1 VAPDEAPA
9 RVRITSPHTTARP
22 RRRRTVEQEIDE
34 ETAIGEVYMR
44 SLVRSQLRL
53 GLAVAAALVILVGS
67 LPLLFLL
74 TDLDAVRIGPV
85 PLTWWLLGVVVYPVL
100 FGVGWV
106 FVRASERNE
115 RAFSDLVQ
123 RP

>member
-1 VAPDEAPA
+1 MASDDAPA
-9 RVRITSPHTTARP
+9 RVRITSPQTTARP
-22 RRRRTVEQEIDE
+22 HRRRTVEQEIDE

-53 GLAVAAALVILVGS
+53 ALAVTAVLVLLVGS

-74 TDLDAVRIGPV
+74 SGLDTLTVASV
-85 PLTWWLLGVVVYPVL
+85 PLPWWLLGVAAYPVL
-100 FGVGWV
+100 FVIGWV

-115 RAFSDLVQ
+115 RAFTDLVE